1 MCHIKRILLACQSNY
16 LQTYSKP
23 IMSAAGTLLCWA
35 WKTTFCYAFHFVNL
49 LKFINMHNVRDKTN
63 MCCFYNIKM
72 AVRGIITVS
81 ILFYYLFVVTMQIL
95 LVKMLI
101 AFCREISCSVLWYLK
116 NISNKQ
122 SFISQYN
129 WKAFDVLSKKQ
140 GNYRNIIHHA
150 IP

>member
-63 MCCFYNIKM
+63 MCGFYNIKM

-81 ILFYYLFVVTMQIL
+81 ILFYCLFVVTMQIL
-95 LVKMLI
+95 FGKNTYCIFEGHLVKTHMI
-101 AFCREISCSVLWYLK
+101 LK
-116 NISNKQ
+116 LHTLQHFRRSP
-122 SFISQYN
+122 
-129 WKAFDVLSKKQ
+129 SK
-140 GNYRNIIHHA
+140 R
-150 IP
+150 PR